1 MSRKTLVDTV
11 ADQLLEQIIDGRY
24 AVGEALPAEA
34 EIAGEAG
41 VSRLTVR
48 ESLKALRAQNVV
60 RVTRGRGT
68 YVNPPESWT
77 SLEAM
82 VRASDKSQGKGATST
97 QLLEVRRMIE
107 TGAAALAASRRTER
121 DLQSLARHLR
131 GMEDAAALND
141 VDAFVAADIAFHD
154 VILRA
159 SGNILLPALYE
170 PLGRLLSA
178 GRRETSAVPEIQ
190 QNAIRMH
197 REVTESLATGDP
209 ELSRA
214 AMDRHMDQTSDDLRE
229 YVLHQR

>member
-1 MSRKTLVDTV
+1 
-11 ADQLLEQIIDGRY
+11 
-24 AVGEALPAEA
+24 
-34 EIAGEAG
+34 
-41 VSRLTVR
+41 
-48 ESLKALRAQNVV
+48 
-60 RVTRGRGT
+60 
-68 YVNPPESWT
+68 
-77 SLEAM
+77 M